1 MEGKVL
7 EGKTVVLGV
16 TGGIAAYKAAEV
28 ASLLV
33 KGGAEVHVIMT
44 EAATKFVAPLTFR
57 TLSRNPVAVDMFS
70 DPGEWNVRHVALAEK
85 ADIVVVAPA
94 TAKCIGKVACGIA
107 DDLLT
112 TVIMATKAPVLFASS
127 MNQAM
132 YENPIVRMNLDR
144 LLALGYRAMEPGT
157 GYLACG
163 AEGKGRMPEPEEIV
177 AEVRRIL
184 CVRQDLAGFTVV
196 VTAGPT
202 EEPIDP
208 VRHISNRSSG
218 KMGYALA
225 EAARDRG
232 AGVVLVSGPCALAD
246 PAGIEVVRVRT
257 AREML
262 DAVMRRLEGADVIIG
277 AAAPADWRPAT
288 VAPQK
293 IKKGSGPMTLELEM
307 CEDIIGTAGK
317 HKGRRVVVGFAAETH
332 DLLEHAAA
340 KLAAK
345 NLDFIVAN
353 DVTRFGAGFGS
364 DFNEVKI
371 IHSDGRIEEI
381 PLMPKRDL
389 AHRVLDEVARL
400 LRRKP
405 ETSSPCGNPR
415 ESS

>member
-1 MEGKVL
+1 MDGSRL
-7 EGKTVVLGV
+7 ENKTVVLGV

-28 ASLLV
+28 ASILV
-33 KGGAEVHVIMT
+33 KSGAEVHVVMT

-57 TLSRNPVAVDMFS
+57 TLSRNPVSVDMFS

-94 TAKCIGKVACGIA
+94 TANCVGKVACGIA

-112 TVIMATKAPVLFASS
+112 TIIMATKAPVLFVPS

-132 YENPIVRMNLDR
+132 YENPIFRANLDR
-144 LLALGYRAMEPGT
+144 LRALGYKAMEPST

-163 AEGKGRMPEPEEIV
+163 AQGKGRMPEPEEIV
-177 AEVRRIL
+177 EEIRKLLSVK
-184 CVRQDLAGFTVV
+184 QDLIGSRVI

-232 AGVVLVSGPCALAD
+232 ASVVLVSGPTALAD
-246 PAGIEVVRVRT
+246 PGGVEVVHVRT

-262 DAVMRRLEGADVIIG
+262 DAVMGRLEKADAVIG
-277 AAAPADWRPAT
+277 AAAPTDWRPAK
-288 VAPQK
+288 VAPRK
-293 IKKGSGPMTLELEM
+293 LRKGAGPMTLELEA
-307 CEDIIGTAGK
+307 CEDIIGTVGK
-317 HKGRRVVVGFAAETH
+317 HKGKRVVVGFAAETH

-340 KLAAK
+340 KLEAK

-353 DVTRFGAGFGS
+353 DVTHPGAGFGS
-364 DFNEVKI
+364 DFNEAKI
-371 IHSDGRIEEI
+371 MHRDGRVETVL
-381 PLMPKRDL
+381 LMPKRDL
-389 AHRVLDEVARL
+389 AHRILDEVAQL
-400 LRRKP
+400 LKRRS
-405 ETSSPCGNPR
+405 ETGS
-415 ESS
+415 

>member
-1 MEGKVL
+1 MIAGGVQV

-28 ASLLV
+28 TSLLV
-33 KGGAEVHVIMT
+33 KGGAEVHVILT
-44 EAATKFVAPLTFR
+44 DAATKFVAPLTFR
-57 TLSRNPVAVDMFS
+57 TLSQNPVLTDMFS

-94 TAKCIGKVACGIA
+94 TANCIGKVASGIA

-112 TVIMATKAPVLFASS
+112 TVIMATRAPVLFVPS

-132 YENPIVRMNLDR
+132 YENPIFRSNLER

-163 AEGKGRMPEPEEIV
+163 REGKGRMPAPEGIV

-184 CVRQDLAGFTVV
+184 STRQDLAGFTVI

-232 AGVVLVSGPCALAD
+232 AKVVLVSGPTALAD
-246 PAGIEVVRVRT
+246 PAGVEVARVRA

-262 DAVMRRLEGADVIIG
+262 DAVMARFEDAHVIIG

-288 VAPQK
+288 VAPRK
-293 IKKGSGPMTLELEM
+293 LKKGDGPMSLELEM
-307 CEDIIGTAGK
+307 CEDIIGTAGRR
-317 HKGRRVVVGFAAETH
+317 KGGRVVVGFAAETH
-332 DLLEHAAA
+332 DLIEHARS

-353 DVTRFGAGFGS
+353 DLGRPGCGFGS
-364 DFNEVKI
+364 DSNEVEI
-371 IHSDGRIEEI
+371 LYSDGRREDL
-381 PLMPKRDL
+381 PLMPKREL
-389 AHRVLDEVARL
+389 ADRILDRIAAL
-400 LRRKP
+400 LGR
-405 ETSSPCGNPR
+405 
-415 ESS
+415 

>member
-1 MEGKVL
+1 MRSTPLDE
-7 EGKTVVLGV
+7 KTIVLGV

-33 KGGAEVHVIMT
+33 KRGAEVHVVMT

-57 TLSRNPVAVDMFS
+57 TLSRNPVVVDMFA

-85 ADIVVVAPA
+85 ADLVLIAPA
-94 TAKCIGKVACGIA
+94 TANCIGKVACGIA

-112 TVIMATKAPVLFASS
+112 TVVMATRAPVLFVPS

-132 YENPIVRMNLDR
+132 YENPVFRGNLQR
-144 LLALGYRAMEPGT
+144 LLALGYRAMEPAT

-177 AEVRRIL
+177 AEVERI
-184 CVRQDLAGFTVV
+184 CCAQRDLSGLTVI

-232 AGVVLVSGPCALAD
+232 ARVVLVSGPTVLAD
-246 PAGIEVVRVRT
+246 PAGVEVVRVRT
-257 AREML
+257 TREML
-262 DAVMRRLEGADVIIG
+262 DAVVERMPEASVIIG
-277 AAAPADWRPAT
+277 AAAPADWRPAA
-288 VAPQK
+288 VASQK
-293 IKKGSGPMTLELEM
+293 LKKEHGPMTLRLET
-307 CEDIIGTAGK
+307 CEDIIATV
-317 HKGRRVVVGFAAETH
+317 GRNKADRIVVGFAAETH

-353 DVTRFGAGFGS
+353 DVTRPGAGFGS
-364 DFNEVKI
+364 DFNEARI
-371 IHSDGRIEEI
+371 LHRDGRIEAI
-381 PLMPKRDL
+381 PLMAKRDL
-389 AHRVLDEVARL
+389 AHKVLDEVARL
-400 LRRKP
+400 LRRQP
-405 ETSSPCGNPR
+405 EAGS
-415 ESS
+415 

>member
-1 MEGKVL
+1 MIAGGVQV

-16 TGGIAAYKAAEV
+16 TGGIAAYKAAELT
-28 ASLLV
+28 SLLV
-33 KGGAEVHVIMT
+33 KGGAEVHVILT
-44 EAATKFVAPLTFR
+44 DAATKFVAPLTFR
-57 TLSRNPVAVDMFS
+57 TLSQNPVLTDMFS

-94 TAKCIGKVACGIA
+94 TANCIGKVASGIA

-112 TVIMATKAPVLFASS
+112 TVIMATRAPVLFVPS

-132 YENPIVRMNLDR
+132 YENPIFRSSLER

-163 AEGKGRMPEPEEIV
+163 REGKGRMPDPREIV

-184 CVRQDLAGFTVV
+184 SCRRDLAGFTVI

-202 EEPIDP
+202 EEAIDP

-232 AGVVLVSGPCALAD
+232 AKVVLVSGPTALAD
-246 PAGIEVVRVRT
+246 PAGVEVARVRA

-262 DAVMRRLEGADVIIG
+262 DAVMARFEDAHVIIG

-288 VAPQK
+288 VAPRK
-293 IKKGSGPMTLELEM
+293 LKKGDGPMSLELEM
-307 CEDIIGTAGK
+307 CEDIIGTAGRR
-317 HKGRRVVVGFAAETH
+317 KGGRVVVGFAAETH
-332 DLLEHAAA
+332 DLIEHARS

-353 DVTRFGAGFGS
+353 DLGRPGCGFGS
-364 DFNEVKI
+364 DSNEVEI
-371 IHSDGRIEEI
+371 LYSDGRREDL
-381 PLMPKRDL
+381 PLMPKREL
-389 AHRVLDEVARL
+389 ADRILDRIAAL
-400 LRRKP
+400 LGR
-405 ETSSPCGNPR
+405 
-415 ESS
+415 

>member
-1 MEGKVL
+1 MEGKEL

-57 TLSRNPVAVDMFS
+57 TLSRNPVAVDMFA

-94 TAKCIGKVACGIA
+94 TANCIGKVACGIA

-112 TVIMATKAPVLFASS
+112 TVIMATKAPVLFAPS

-132 YENPIVRMNLDR
+132 YENPIFRANLDR

-163 AEGKGRMPEPEEIV
+163 AEGKGRMPEPEEIE

-232 AGVVLVSGPCALAD
+232 ASVVLVSGPTALGD
-246 PAGIEVVRVRT
+246 PAGVEVVRVRT

-262 DAVMRRLEGADVIIG
+262 DAVMGRLEGADVIIG

-288 VAPQK
+288 VASQK
-293 IKKGSGPMTLELEM
+293 IKKGSGAMTLELEA

-353 DVTRFGAGFGS
+353 DVTRPGAGFGS
-364 DFNEVKI
+364 DFNEVRI

-389 AHRVLDEVARL
+389 AHKVLDEVARL

-405 ETSSPCGNPR
+405 ETRPPCGSPR